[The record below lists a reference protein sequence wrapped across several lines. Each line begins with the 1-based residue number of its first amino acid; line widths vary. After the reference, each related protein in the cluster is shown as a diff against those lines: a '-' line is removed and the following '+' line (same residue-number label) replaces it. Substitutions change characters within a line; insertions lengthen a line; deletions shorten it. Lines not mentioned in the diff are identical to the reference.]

1 MRLSV
6 GSVSVTGAAAR
17 GTAARKRVVTMVTL
31 AAREDTKPYV
41 PYLNG
46 DLRRSAEL
54 ESHPEAGKLVY
65 GSTSVP
71 YARAQYYGHPHKT
84 TPGTTC
90 EWFAY
95 GKAANLS
102 KWLRIAQQEARVN
115 G

>member
-6 GSVSVTGAAAR
+6 GSVNVTGAASR

-31 AAREDTKPYV
+31 AAREDTKPFV
-41 PYLNG
+41 PMVTG
-46 DLRRSAEL
+46 ALRQTAEL

-65 GSTSVP
+65 GSASVP
-71 YARAQYYGHPHKT
+71 YARAQYYAHPHKT

-95 GKAANLS
+95 SKAANLS
-102 KWLRIAQQEARVN
+102 KWLQIAQQEAKVN
-115 G
+115 I